1 MVKPIAAS
9 GGLVVRSSD
18 DGARVLV
25 VHRPRYDDWTFPKGK
40 DEIGEDSV
48 EAALREV
55 REESGQDPRLIG
67 LVGETSY
74 PVDGTTKVVR
84 WYGMRVAKPVPF
96 TPNDEV
102 DEIRWLDPDEA
113 PDLLSY
119 DHDRDVLE
127 RVDLDSLLTTGTL
140 FLVRHGSAGDRR
152 SWTGED
158 RLRPLSSRG
167 ERQAAGLAATLTDRT
182 VEAIYTSPYLRCVQT
197 VRPLADAIGLVAIE
211 HPALA
216 EGGGGKAT
224 RELVR
229 ELAGTNAVLCSHG
242 DVIPATLDWMMH
254 KGLTL
259 RSDFDCKKGSTW
271 EVAVRAGTFHKARY
285 LPPVESPA

>member
-9 GGLVVRSSD
+9 GGLVVRPST
-18 DGARVLV
+18 DGPRVLLI
-25 VHRPRYDDWTFPKGK
+25 HRPRYDDWTFPKGK
-40 DEIGEDSV
+40 DEPGEDSV

-55 REESGQDPRLIG
+55 KEESGQDPRLIG

-74 PVDGTTKVVR
+74 PMDGTIKVVR
-84 WYGMRVAKPVPF
+84 WYGMRVAEPAPF

-102 DEIRWLDPDEA
+102 DEIRWLHPDEV

-119 DHDRDVLE
+119 DHDREVLE
-127 RVDLDSLLTTGTL
+127 QVDLDSLLTTGTL
-140 FLVRHGSAGDRR
+140 FLVRHGAAGVRQ
-152 SWTGED
+152 SWSGED
-158 RLRPLSSRG
+158 RLRPLSSKG
-167 ERQAAGLAATLTDRT
+167 KRQAAGLAETLADRR
-182 VEAIYTSPYLRCVQT
+182 VEAIYSSPYVRCVQS
-197 VRPLADAIGLVAIE
+197 VEPLAHATALEVIE

-229 ELAGTNAVLCSHG
+229 ALAGTNAVLCSHG
-242 DVIPATLDWMMH
+242 DVIPAVLEWMMH

-259 RSDFDCKKGSTW
+259 HSDYDCKKGSTW
-271 EVAVRAGTFHKARY
+271 EIGVRAGAFHKARY
-285 LPPVESPA
+285 VPPAEAF